1 MHQQSTPGRLQRI
14 ELYTVLKRYTKIMTS
29 DPPSQDRSDLATAR
43 LRADIIDEVLA
54 PGAALAEATVARRL
68 GVSRVPVRE
77 ALFTLE
83 REGLVG
89 FTPTG
94 RAYVKAL
101 DARDFNE
108 LYIMRLTLEPAAA
121 RLAAAT
127 LREHPETL
135 LANVAETARAKSILD
150 VTRLDLEFHQ
160 HIMTCAGNARL
171 LKAWLGL
178 RWELGLWLGR
188 LHRLHE
194 RKTRSVR
201 TETVRAHS
209 ELIALFRTQSP
220 AACEGLMRRH
230 ILGWHAWLPGS
241 PTDAEG
247 R

>member
-1 MHQQSTPGRLQRI
+1 
-14 ELYTVLKRYTKIMTS
+14 LYTVSKRYTKNMAT
-29 DPPSQDRSDLATAR
+29 DPATQDRSDHATAR

-54 PGAALAEATVARRL
+54 PGDALVEAAVARRL

-89 FTPTG
+89 FTATG

-101 DARDFNE
+101 TAHDSNE
-108 LYIMRLTLEPAAA
+108 LYVMRLTLEPAAA
-121 RLAAAT
+121 RLATAT

-135 LANVAETARAKSILD
+135 LANVAETAKATSILD

-160 HIMTCAGNARL
+160 HIMVCSGNARL
-171 LKAWLGL
+171 LKAWLAL
-178 RWELGLWLGR
+178 RWELELWLGR

-201 TETVRAHS
+201 AETVRAHS
-209 ELIALFRTQSP
+209 ELIALFRSQSP

-230 ILGWHAWLPGS
+230 ILGWHAWLPES
-241 PTDAEG
+241 PAGTDA